1 MQPNWVKAGSTCLS
15 LQGLFLDPLLVIDK
29 HFRRVCVNSL
39 SFLQPPNPKCGL
51 LISTKNYKVVW
62 KWNCINYH
70 NYHYPFGFNNYT
82 VCQKWN
88 SGKFGNLL
96 GLWNGP
102 VIYNDNVMLDWTS
115 CVLGGGHCLLH
126 RPVKRWSLQWP
137 PPPPTIC
144 MFPLRSRLST
154 DCRTAEP
161 CWVCFWIWRPS
172 CTLIPRLQ
180 HQSGQQEAS
189 WSCGG
194 GAPAGKQSERCNA
207 AERSG
212 TAGSGACRARPSSVD
227 KKNSPW

>member
-1 MQPNWVKAGSTCLS
+1 MGYLS
-15 LQGLFLDPLLVIDK
+15 PQRTTK
-29 HFRRVCVNSL
+29 L
-39 SFLQPPNPKCGL
+39 S
-51 LISTKNYKVVW
+51 
-62 KWNCINYH
+62 
-70 NYHYPFGFNNYT
+70 
-82 VCQKWN
+82 
-88 SGKFGNLL
+88 GNGTALTSITTITLL
-96 GLWNGP
+96 GLIITQSVRNEILGNLGTCWVYGMDLSSIMTTLCWTELP
-102 VIYNDNVMLDWTS
+102 VCWGVTASFI
-115 CVLGGGHCLLH
+115 GLL
-126 RPVKRWSLQWP
+126 RGEACSDP

-227 KKNSPW
+227 KNTLLDN